1 MQSVCTSTSAS
12 STTCVYTGTSTI
24 ALDAPVVA
32 YDPFVD
38 VFLGISLWIIVMFAL
53 VTIIRRFR

>member
-1 MQSVCTSTSAS
+1 MQSICTSDSAS

-24 ALDAPVVA
+24 ALTGPVVA

-38 VFLGISLWIIVMFAL
+38 VYLGISLWIMVMFAL
-53 VTIIRRFR
+53 VFIISKFR